1 MRGDCRAELKKGKT
15 MEEQYDICILSVKGD
30 AELAQK
36 LADSIHRYRLPRGV
50 VLPEGLDYRRIL
62 IRHAED
68 AFDEEA
74 RERLRAC
81 RFLALVCSPE
91 TRSNPGILDR
101 VRFFRHTHGKEC
113 IIAILA
119 RGEPIDSFPES
130 FIEKKKVRRILPDLS
145 VTERVETI
153 EPVAAD
159 LRTDSRRRW
168 REVLRYETVRI
179 TASVL
184 GLHPDALEQR
194 HRSRRRRAILTML
207 SVIGAIC
214 LSIAG
219 LFLRLG
225 YIAKTEGDI
234 AARQTQLSLA
244 IAYRTMTDLPAA
256 FSDEPQALAYIDEA
270 VENARAGLDELGLGA
285 LLDETETGGGA

>member
-1 MRGDCRAELKKGKT
+1 

-36 LADSIHRYRLPRGV
+36 LADNIHRYRLPHGCA
-50 VLPEGLDYRRIL
+50 LPEGLDYRRIL
-62 IRHAED
+62 IRQAED
-68 AFDEEA
+68 EFNEEA

-91 TRSNPGILDR
+91 TRSNPGILER

-119 RGEPIDSFPES
+119 KGEPIDSFPES
-130 FIEKKKVRRILPDLS
+130 FIEKKKVRHILPDMS
-145 VTERVETI
+145 VTERIETI

-159 LRTDSRRRW
+159 LRADSKRRW

-194 HRSRRRRAILTML
+194 HRIRRRRAILTTL
-207 SVIGAIC
+207 SVIGAVC

-244 IAYRTMTDLPAA
+244 IAHRTMTDLPAA

-270 VENARAGLDELGLGA
+270 IENARADLEDLGLA
-285 LLDETETGGGA
+285 ELLDEAGGD